1 MPEGSSGGAEPE
13 TSVGEMNGRAR
24 GGTETGALYRTLVEQ
39 IAAVTYVDTLHE
51 GTPSPLYVSPQVVRV
66 IGTSQEDWLADPH
79 HWRKFLHPDDRDRA
93 IEEFGDGLE
102 RGGSFE
108 LRYRI
113 VRPDDRVVWIEE
125 RAAVLT
131 DDAGRPT
138 FLHGVMVDATTWRE
152 AEEHARRT
160 ASLLAATLESTA
172 DGILVVDREGKIVTF
187 NERFAAMWRIPRA
200 VLETGEDD
208 RALAQVLDQLKAPEA
223 FLAKVREL
231 YATPRAESFD
241 ILEFRDGRIFERYS
255 SPQLLGGEPVGR
267 VWSFRDVTDRHRA
280 ERDLR
285 QAEERYRVLLE
296 RLPAVV
302 YEAEFGFPA
311 PWLYVSPYSERM
323 LGFAPGD
330 FLARPSL
337 WWERIHPDD
346 VERVERE
353 EEESRSSGTPLASE
367 YRMIGR
373 DGQVRWVR
381 DEAEVVLDAAGHP
394 HLLRGLLL
402 DITERKAAEEAVRQS
417 EALARRLFVR
427 LLQAQEEERARV
439 AGDIHDDSIQVMT
452 AVGMRLEA
460 MIARRTDESQRAQ
473 LAELGGTVTEAIARL
488 RQLLFELRPRILD
501 EEGLSAALAT
511 YLGTLADETGLEVR
525 LEGDLAA
532 EPPRELRLVLYR
544 IAQEALVNV
553 RKHARARS
561 VSVHLAD
568 ADGGYR
574 LRVVDDGVGFLVEG
588 VRPQPGH
595 LGLSSMRERA
605 EMAGGWFRV
614 ESAAGRGTSI
624 ELWVPAPVAAAT
636 R

>member
-1 MPEGSSGGAEPE
+1 
-13 TSVGEMNGRAR
+13 MNGRAR

-93 IEEFGDGLE
+93 IEEFGAGLD

-473 LAELGGTVTEAIARL
+473 LAELGGSVTEAIARL

-553 RKHARARS
+553 RKHARAYS

-614 ESAAGRGTSI
+614 ESAAGRGTSV

>member
-1 MPEGSSGGAEPE
+1 
-13 TSVGEMNGRAR
+13 
-24 GGTETGALYRTLVEQ
+24 
-39 IAAVTYVDTLHE
+39 
-51 GTPSPLYVSPQVVRV
+51 
-66 IGTSQEDWLADPH
+66 
-79 HWRKFLHPDDRDRA
+79 
-93 IEEFGDGLE
+93 
-102 RGGSFE
+102 
-108 LRYRI
+108 
-113 VRPDDRVVWIEE
+113 
-125 RAAVLT
+125 
-131 DDAGRPT
+131 
-138 FLHGVMVDATTWRE
+138 
-152 AEEHARRT
+152 
-160 ASLLAATLESTA
+160 
-172 DGILVVDREGKIVTF
+172 
-187 NERFAAMWRIPRA
+187 
-200 VLETGEDD
+200 
-208 RALAQVLDQLKAPEA
+208 
-223 FLAKVREL
+223 
-231 YATPRAESFD
+231 
-241 ILEFRDGRIFERYS
+241 
-255 SPQLLGGEPVGR
+255 
-267 VWSFRDVTDRHRA
+267 
-280 ERDLR
+280 
-285 QAEERYRVLLE
+285 
-296 RLPAVV
+296 
-302 YEAEFGFPA
+302 
-311 PWLYVSPYSERM
+311 M

-402 DITERKAAEEAVRQS
+402 DITERKAAEESVRQS

-460 MIARRTDESQRAQ
+460 MIARSTDETQRAQ
-473 LAELGGTVTEAIARL
+473 LAELGGIVTEAIARL

-561 VSVHLAD
+561 VSVRLAD

-574 LRVVDDGVGFLVEG
+574 LRVVDDGVGFVVEG
-588 VRPQPGH
+588 ARPQPGH

-614 ESAAGRGTSI
+614 ESAAGRGTSV